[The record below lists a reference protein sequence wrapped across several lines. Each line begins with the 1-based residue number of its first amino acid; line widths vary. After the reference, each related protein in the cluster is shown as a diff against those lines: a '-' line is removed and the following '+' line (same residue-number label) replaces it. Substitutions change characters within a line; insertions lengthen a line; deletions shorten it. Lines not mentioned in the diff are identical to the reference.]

1 MSNEHTPTPWM
12 VSKEQDNQYVI
23 RHPVEKWDLASCWY
37 PRAAIRKGDKD
48 SEEFWDSLRDE
59 QDANAAHIVKC
70 VNSHDALV
78 EALEKMVDTFY
89 CSIEPATSLDG
100 CYTNDPHEITARAAL
115 TAAQGDK

>member
-23 RHPVEKWDLASCWY
+23 RHPGEKWDLATCWF
-37 PRAAIRKGDKD
+37 PRAAVREGDKD
-48 SEEFWDSLRDE
+48 SEAFWDALRDE

-78 EALEKMVDTFY
+78 EALREVVSDIDAG
-89 CSIEPATSLDG
+89 CAAVRLDLVAK
-100 CYTNDPHEITARAAL
+100 ARAAL
-115 TAAQGDK
+115 AAARGDGK